1 METKLAQELSKLDSN
16 VAFRYTVKHLHHTW
30 ARTFYSR
37 PEIYIQPQS
46 VPEIQMAVTLARRCR
61 RRLVVVGNAHS
72 PSDLTCTS
80 SWMMNLDNFNK
91 ILSVDRDTGIVTFE
105 AGISLHEL
113 GAELAKLGLSLPNLG
128 SIDAQSVA
136 GAISTGT
143 HGSSLNHGLLA
154 QSITA
159 ISLVLANGQ
168 LVHCSAAS
176 NVQLFRAALP
186 SLGSLGVIT

>member
-1 METKLAQELSKLDSN
+1 MEGKLAQELSKLDNN

-30 ARTFYSR
+30 AQTFYSR

-91 ILSVDRDTGIVTFE
+91 ILSVDRDNSTVTFE
-105 AGISLHEL
+105 AGISLHDL
-113 GAELAKLGLSLPNLG
+113 GTELAKFGLSVPNLG
-128 SIDAQSVA
+128 SIDVQSVA

-143 HGSSLNHGLLA
+143 HGSSLKHGLLS
-154 QSITA
+154 QSVTA
-159 ISLVLANGQ
+159 LSSRMATSSTAAPLPISNF
-168 LVHCSAAS
+168 SAPR
-176 NVQLFRAALP
+176 F
-186 SLGSLGVIT
+186 SL